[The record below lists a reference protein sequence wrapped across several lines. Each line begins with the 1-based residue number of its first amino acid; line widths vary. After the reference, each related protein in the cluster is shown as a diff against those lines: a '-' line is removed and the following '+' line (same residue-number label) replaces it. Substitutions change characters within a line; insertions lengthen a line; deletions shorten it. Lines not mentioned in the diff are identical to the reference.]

1 VWDFFIENILV
12 SSILKYFWYIV
23 SLKTTPIIMLLQA
36 KKINKLRGN
45 LQGKKRVLIALL
57 LPLQM
62 SQVYAADTEKG
73 YFQGFKQGV
82 SKLFSPEPVK
92 SSHTVDLRDLSNYQ
106 LDTSR
111 VQELP
116 QVSGFQNDA
125 RSQNNIPAMGI
136 PRRINLKEAVL
147 TAVQRRPE
155 ISQSIS
161 SLSSQAANIDV
172 AKAQY
177 YPQISGG
184 FGTADLTKGE
194 RGRQVVSLNAT
205 QMLYDFG
212 KVKSS
217 VTTEEAKLAEAQAR
231 VLVSL
236 DQIALEVAD
245 AIVNIKRYQEITKIA
260 EQQKQGIARIAEIAN
275 LRAKAGISSQADPI
289 QAQSNLEA
297 AENNLIVQQTQL
309 RQYQQKL
316 RTLLGFDISNVEWEI
331 PDSLIQQAGLYQEPE
346 FTSIPTLMLAHAGV
360 EVARSQKEQ
369 ARLNTYPTI
378 NIKGNMSQAINGRN
392 PNNNEDDGFYNSVM
406 IEATS
411 NFYQGGATRSQ
422 TRAASFAEE
431 AARAQVNTAYLDVVD
446 QVRLIREQI
455 ENKQR
460 QMDILAQRRAT
471 TVRTRELYQE
481 QYKLGTRTVVDLL
494 NAEQAIHSAAQE
506 IETARYDI
514 YTAIVQYIQVTGRT
528 RDLYDLNR
536 ISIQGFEVQP

>member
-1 VWDFFIENILV
+1 VWDFFVENILV

-45 LQGKKRVLIALL
+45 LQGKKRVFIALL

-116 QVSGFQNDA
+116 QVGGFQNGT

-136 PRRINLKEAVL
+136 PRRIDLKDAVL

-378 NIKGNMSQAINGRN
+378 NIKGSMSQAINGRN

>member
-1 VWDFFIENILV
+1 MRLRV
-12 SSILKYFWYIV
+12 
-23 SLKTTPIIMLLQA
+23 
-36 KKINKLRGN
+36 KKIPKFRGSF
-45 LQGKKRVLIALL
+45 QGKTGVFIALI
-57 LPLQM
+57 LPLQI
-62 SQVYAADTEKG
+62 SSVYAADSEKS
-73 YFQGFKQGV
+73 YFAGFKQGV
-82 SKLFSPEPVK
+82 SQLLSPASESPPQ
-92 SSHTVDLRDLSNYQ
+92 TVSLNELSNFQ

-116 QVSGFQNDA
+116 QVSRYSGTTGVGPVA
-125 RSQNNIPAMGI
+125 GTSVSRPMNI
-136 PRRINLKEAVL
+136 KEAVL

-172 AKAQY
+172 AKSQY

-184 FGTADLTKGE
+184 LGTADLTKGE
-194 RGRQVVSLNAT
+194 RGRQMISLNAT

-217 VTTEEAKLAEAQAR
+217 VNIEEARLVEEQAQ
-231 VLVSL
+231 VLVSM
-236 DQIALEVAD
+236 DQIAFEVAD
-245 AIVNIKRYQEITKIA
+245 AIINIQRYLEITKIA
-260 EQQKQGIARIAEIAN
+260 EQQIQGISRIAEIAN
-275 LRAKAGISSQADPI
+275 LRARAGISSQADPI

-309 RQYQQKL
+309 RQYQQRL
-316 RTLLGFDISNVEWEI
+316 RTLLGFDVSAMQWDI
-331 PDSLIQQAGLYQEPE
+331 PDSLVQQAGLYEE
-346 FTSIPTLMLAHAGV
+346 TDFTRIPSLMLAHAGV
-360 EVARSQKEQ
+360 EVAKSQKEQ
-369 ARLNTYPTI
+369 AKLSAYPTI
-378 NIKGNMSQAINGRN
+378 NVKGSLSQAINGRN
-392 PNNNEDDGFYNSVM
+392 PNNNEDDGLYSSVM

-422 TRAASFAEE
+422 TRAASYAEE

-446 QVRLIREQI
+446 QVRLLREQI

-460 QMDILAQRRAT
+460 QMTILAQRRAT
-471 TVRTRELYQE
+471 TVRTKELYQE

-514 YTAIVQYIQVTGRT
+514 YAAVVQYIQITGRT

>member
-1 VWDFFIENILV
+1 VWDFFVENILV

-45 LQGKKRVLIALL
+45 LQGKKRVFIALL

-92 SSHTVDLRDLSNYQ
+92 SSHTVNLRDLSNYQ

-116 QVSGFQNDA
+116 QVGGFQNGA

-136 PRRINLKEAVL
+136 AKRINLEDAVL

-378 NIKGNMSQAINGRN
+378 NIKGSMSQAINGRN

>member
-1 VWDFFIENILV
+1 VWDFFVENILV

-45 LQGKKRVLIALL
+45 LQGKKRVFIALL

-116 QVSGFQNDA
+116 QVGGFQNGA

-136 PRRINLKEAVL
+136 PRRIDLKDAVL

-460 QMDILAQRRAT
+460 QMDILEQRRAT